1 MTEPDDA
8 FRGALR
14 DLIPGYTGP
23 QDPLPRV
30 VASVR
35 RRRVRQRTMLAV
47 GSTGLAAVVALGAPA
62 LLTGGGPGGQPAAG
76 PGPSTAQP
84 SPFTAQPSPSTAQ
97 VGQPPELVV
106 RPVSH
111 GRIGTREWAIG
122 SVSIEAGSQRCLF
135 SDDDLFRRD
144 TTCFGSWK
152 AGGPVTWADQRFPVQ
167 RVTRVTGVAPAGTVR
182 VLVRFTDGTT
192 GTAAGVSTET
202 DYAAR
207 FFGLVVPGE
216 RTVRDVTA
224 LNAKGAP
231 VGPPVGPPGAPP
243 CSPSPVLACSAP
255 K

>member
-35 RRRVRQRTMLAV
+35 RRRVRQRALLAV
-47 GSTGLAAVVALGAPA
+47 GSTGLAVVVALGVPA
-62 LLTGGGPGGQPAAG
+62 LLTGAGPGGHLAAG
-76 PGPSTAQP
+76 PGSTTP
-84 SPFTAQPSPSTAQ
+84 QPSPSTARTE
-97 VGQPPELVV
+97 PSPEPVV

-111 GRIGTREWAIG
+111 GRIGTRGWAIG
-122 SVSIEAGSQRCLF
+122 SVSFEAGSQRCLF
-135 SDDDLFRRD
+135 SDDDLFHRA
-144 TTCFGSWK
+144 TTCFGAWT
-152 AGGPVTWADQRFPVQ
+152 AGSPVTWADERFPVQ
-167 RVTRVTGVAPAGTVR
+167 RVTRVTGVAPAGTARVR
-182 VLVRFTDGTT
+182 VRFTDGTT
-192 GTAAGVSTET
+192 GTAAGVRTET

-207 FFGLVVPGE
+207 FFGLVVPGR

-224 LNAKGAP
+224 LDPEGAP
-231 VGPPVGPPGAPP
+231 TGPPVGPPGAPP
-243 CSPSPVLACSAP
+243 CRPSPVLACSAT